1 MSTRKRSPELEK
13 ALKILMPKESG
24 GDLAEVFPALFV
36 DSPKPAGNLR
46 GRGMR
51 YGRIR
56 DRKHDVHD
64 TADVAIKAL
73 LRYERPPMN
82 VWEPACG
89 SGSIVRALRDRG
101 HAVFPTDI
109 RREGLI
115 EGANGGIDFLM
126 EMKPIHA
133 TVRAVVTNPPYA
145 IANQFIRKAVEWF
158 PYVAMLL
165 SVGFLEGYDNPHR
178 NWLLDDSGYLAR
190 VYFFKRRLPRM
201 HREDWQGPKA
211 APTVF
216 YAWLVWDWNHK
227 GPATMHRITWEEE
240 LRGDDKTEEDSHGGR
255 RLQTT

>member
-1 MSTRKRSPELEK
+1 MSTKTSPELEK
-13 ALKILMPKESG
+13 AFSILM
-24 GDLAEVFPALFV
+24 DLPVKAA
-36 DSPKPAGNLR
+36 SNLR

-51 YGRIR
+51 YGRLR

-64 TADVAIKAL
+64 TCDVAIKAL
-73 LRYERPPMN
+73 LRHERPPTY

-101 HAVFPTDI
+101 HGVFPTDI

-115 EGANGGIDFLM
+115 EGATGGVDFLM
-126 EMKPIHA
+126 ETKPIHA
-133 TVRAVVTNPPYA
+133 AVSAVVTNPPYA

-201 HREDWQGPKA
+201 HRDDWQGPKA

-227 GPATMHRITWEEE
+227 GPATMHRITWEDE